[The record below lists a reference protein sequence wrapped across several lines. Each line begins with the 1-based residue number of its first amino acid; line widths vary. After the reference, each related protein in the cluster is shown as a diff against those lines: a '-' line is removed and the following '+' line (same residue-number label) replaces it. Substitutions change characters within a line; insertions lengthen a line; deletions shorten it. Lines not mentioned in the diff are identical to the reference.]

1 MDFDKLTSILV
12 KFDHET
18 LHVKFDVD
26 RLRSRVLK
34 TISLRSLSFLE
45 FIKFVSQQE
54 ECRKKWL
61 AAENEAVRLKQ
72 EIAKITVSFARFFK
86 RKSSKLSISFWH
98 LTSIISFLSRL
109 VFFGLEII
117 IFYDEFL
124 SKFSSRL
131 RTKHLK

>member
-1 MDFDKLTSILV
+1 M

>member
-1 MDFDKLTSILV
+1 M

-72 EIAKITVSFARFFK
+72 EIAKITVSFARLFK
-86 RKSSKLSISFWH
+86 RKNYVKVVNFILAS
-98 LTSIISFLSRL
+98 TRIISFLSRL
-109 VFFGLEII
+109 VFFGFEII

-124 SKFSSRL
+124 LKFSSRL